1 MTKEKFFAT
10 LGWIGMGTSVLMYV
24 FYIAQIQNNLAGQK
38 GTFIQPFMAAINCT
52 LWVGYGLFK
61 EKRDLPLAL
70 ANAPGVIFGLITAF
84 TAL

>member
-1 MTKEKFFAT
+1 MTKEKFFTT

-61 EKRDLPLAL
+61 EKRDLPLSL